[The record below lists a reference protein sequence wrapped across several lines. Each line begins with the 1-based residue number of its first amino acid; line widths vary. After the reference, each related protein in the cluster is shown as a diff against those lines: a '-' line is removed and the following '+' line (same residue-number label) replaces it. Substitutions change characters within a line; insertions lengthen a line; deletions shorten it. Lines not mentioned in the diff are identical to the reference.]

1 MQKLQGVALLLFKDS
16 GMRTVYAVGE
26 LTSKTDIAKRKGMY
40 SVPME
45 TMEPGETPLQAVMR
59 LLSEEVG
66 VVPNGISYIG
76 TLHFQATETTV
87 AYSLHCYIAVMNSAA
102 TLGPHTDTEDVERV
116 GWMPVAT
123 LTELGDAGRRE
134 LPAIAALFHEYRKR

>member
-1 MQKLQGVALLLFKDS
+1 MNDLQGVALLLFED
-16 GMRTVYAVGE
+16 GDMRTVYMVRE
-26 LTSKTDIAKRKGMY
+26 RKSKPHIAKHAGML

-45 TMEPGETPLQAVMR
+45 TMERGESPQQAVLR
-59 LLSEEVG
+59 LMSEEVG
-66 VVPNGISYIG
+66 VIPNGISYIG
-76 TLHFQATETTV
+76 TLDFEATETTV